1 MNQSPLR
8 IHSSIS
14 SQTEDNDKL
23 CELFLRLITK
33 VTVQRVQWQSHQ
45 PLPCLTT
52 NVKTQAKWNNKLT
65 NNSFG
70 RSRTLQHKQKTLT
83 ITWIIHLSDCPR
95 RLQHKHKQWQTRL
108 VGNYLTNLLQSLPSM
123 TKRSCDQIS
132 NLTLMNIIEKKYYQF
147 LDMQTLQHKQEKII
161 IQWINHLSTDPEHD
175 KQSLGIYFILFR

>member
-1 MNQSPLR
+1 MTAFSCSIDFVTDLSNNSHNTNRNNDINMNQSPLR

-14 SQTEDNDKL
+14 SQAEDNDKL

-95 RLQHKHKQWQTRL
+95 TLQHKHKQWQTRL
-108 VGNYLTNLLQSLPSM
+108 VGNYLTNLLLH
-123 TKRSCDQIS
+123 C
-132 NLTLMNIIEKKYYQF
+132 
-147 LDMQTLQHKQEKII
+147 
-161 IQWINHLSTDPEHD
+161 
-175 KQSLGIYFILFR
+175 IYVYVCMHMYVCICICMHAYACVYMHRCMCIYVDAYV